1 MAVSED
7 EELSDPIP
15 LLEVFMLV
23 LRLSYIGFHA
33 SPITLE
39 GCQLHLGLLWGVS
52 FTGRLCTVIAFH
64 IASASQGRSPYY
76 DMIQEEGRRT
86 L

>member
-1 MAVSED
+1 MAVCED

-15 LLEVFMLV
+15 LLEVFMPV

-33 SPITLE
+33 SLITLE
-39 GCQLHLGLLWGVS
+39 GCKLHLGLLWGVS